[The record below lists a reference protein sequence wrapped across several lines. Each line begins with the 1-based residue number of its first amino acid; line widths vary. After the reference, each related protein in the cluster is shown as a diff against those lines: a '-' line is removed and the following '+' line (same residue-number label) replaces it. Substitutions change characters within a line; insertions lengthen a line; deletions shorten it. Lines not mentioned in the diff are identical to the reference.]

1 MGDLLVE
8 AGEVEL
14 VLNVVLVHL
23 AEELVSAQPAEPR
36 DPAHFLRTG
45 GGGGCEIQCC
55 GSVVRVSVADQL
67 EDQCCGSVLFL
78 VGFDTYDYKYT
89 VHTIPERNKSTQ
101 KLP

>member
-45 GGGGCEIQCC
+45 GG
-55 GSVVRVSVADQL
+55 DKTL
-67 EDQCCGSVLFL
+67 EHEYASLVNAGIASLQCCGSVLFL

-89 VHTIPERNKSTQ
+89 VHTIPERNKRTQ